1 MNKLA
6 LATAI
11 SALAASSAFAAPV
24 DYTGAA
30 KSGTAAN
37 QLNSVT
43 VVSGANTTVW
53 YVDNAL
59 SAVSNINSPKIQ
71 LTVGSNWTF
80 DFSNL
85 AAVSFTGTVVY
96 GDYKTQ
102 TSVTGIATVDAR
114 QTYTN
119 VVQTVSGIGSYNE
132 ATNTFTFTKA
142 LGGINAGGAS
152 VQTQN
157 TSTCANGKTSFLAKA
172 CDSFASASKNWEGLA
187 LNFVFSEDR
196 LEFAGALTSQDTSGS
211 GLTRNTTTINW
222 QISGDTPAVVPVPAA
237 AWLFGSAL
245 VGLAGTARRRK
256 AAVQ

>member
-24 DYTGAA
+24 GYIGQA
-30 KSGTAAN
+30 KSGTTAN
-37 QLNSVT
+37 QLQSV
-43 VVSGANTTVW
+43 VVVAGSPTSVW
-53 YVDNAL
+53 YVNNAL
-59 SAVSNINSPKIQ
+59 PAASNITSPAIQ

-102 TSVTGIATVDAR
+102 TSVTGLATVDAR

-119 VVQTVSGIGSYNE
+119 VVQTVSGIGAYNE

-142 LGGINAGGAS
+142 LGAVNGGGAS
-152 VQTQN
+152 VQTQ
-157 TSTCANGKTSFLAKA
+157 TSSTCANGKTSILAKA
-172 CDSFASASKNWEGLA
+172 CDSFATASKNWEGLA
-187 LNFVFSEDR
+187 LNFVFAEDR
-196 LEFAGALTSQDTSGS
+196 TSFAGSLKATDTSGS

-222 QISGDTPAVVPVPAA
+222 QVGAEVPVPAA

-256 AAVQ
+256 VAAQ